1 MSGMDTPKIAIAS
14 DFLLSFAAIP
24 KAQQKKVQEFLSKFR
39 DNPTSSA
46 INYEKIRD
54 AKSKNVHSVRI
65 DQAYR
70 GIVLKPEK
78 GNVYMLMFVAL
89 HDDAYD
95 WARNHR
101 CEIHP
106 STGSIQIINVSNIEA
121 ETVQPNSDSWQ
132 ETKTLFAEFKEKHIL
147 ALGVPQSFIQRVMT
161 ISSERELE
169 KLEERLPT
177 EAFEALF
184 MLAAGD
190 EYESVYNTYNDQIN
204 GEIDVDDFDAAL
216 KRAVTQRSFK
226 VVTDDLELQ
235 KMLNAPLEQWR
246 VFLHPSQRK
255 LVSIQA
261 KGPIRVLGGA
271 GTGKTVVAMHRAVH
285 LAKKLITEQSNRK
298 ILFTTFTKNLAS
310 DIKANIKKIATD
322 EQLARIEVVN
332 IDGWVSRL
340 LKQFNYDYKV
350 VYDSDAKRKKCWEIG
365 VSQAPT
371 TPYFPDSFYQE
382 EWRLIV
388 QANGIKTKQEYLK
401 VSRIGRGTSLSRLQR
416 SLIWPVFEEY
426 RNQLNRNQIREIND
440 AMLDAMMLIN
450 EQQLTLPYSS
460 IIVDEAQDMGSQAF
474 TLLRSI
480 LPEQENDLFIVGDGH
495 QRIYRNKVILGRC
508 GINVR
513 GRRSQKLKIN
523 YRTTEETRRFATAI
537 LENIPVD
544 DLDGE
549 FDKSTDYLSLFHGD
563 APVVQACASFK
574 DECQFI
580 RSQIDSLTGSGEPLK
595 NICIVSRTNSL
606 RDNYKAA
613 FEQVGFDAYSLSS
626 ESSDNDKPG
635 IRFATMH
642 RVKGLEF
649 QYIFIAGANEGVIPL
664 QMAITEDPVEKR
676 DYDFNERA
684 LLHVAATRAIKG
696 LVVTS
701 SGVISPYLNSYLL

>member
-1 MSGMDTPKIAIAS
+1 GA
-14 DFLLSFAAIP
+14 
-24 KAQQKKVQEFLSKFR
+24 
-39 DNPTSSA
+39 
-46 INYEKIRD
+46 
-54 AKSKNVHSVRI
+54 
-65 DQAYR
+65 
-70 GIVLKPEK
+70 
-78 GNVYMLMFVAL
+78 
-89 HDDAYD
+89 
-95 WARNHR
+95 
-101 CEIHP
+101 
-106 STGSIQIINVSNIEA
+106 IQIIDVSNIEA
-121 ETVQPNSDSWQ
+121 EIVQPTPSVSPQ
-132 ETKTLFAEFKEKHIL
+132 TLPLFAEFKEKQII
-147 ALGVPQSFIQRVMT
+147 ALGVPESFVQRVMSIT
-161 ISSERELE
+161 TEKELE
-169 KLEERLPT
+169 QLEERLPI

-190 EYESVYNTYNDQIN
+190 DYESVYNTYNDQIN
-204 GEIDVDDFDAAL
+204 NENEIDVEDFDAAL
-216 KRAVTQRSFK
+216 QRAITQRSFK

-255 LVSIQA
+255 LVSLEA
-261 KGPIRVLGGA
+261 NGPTRVLGGA

-285 LAKKLITEQSNRK
+285 LAKILISEQSNRK
-298 ILFTTFTKNLAS
+298 ILLTTFTKNLAS

-340 LKQFNYDYKV
+340 LKQFKYDYKV
-350 VYDSDAKRKKCWEIG
+350 VYEGDAKRKKCWDIAI
-365 VSQAPT
+365 SQKPME
-371 TPYFPDSFYQE
+371 PYLPDSFYQE

-388 QANGIKTKQEYLK
+388 QTNGIKTKQEYLK

-426 RNQLNRNQIREIND
+426 RNQLNRHQIREIND
-440 AMLDAMMLIN
+440 AMLDAMQLIN

-480 LPEQENDLFIVGDGH
+480 VPEKENDLFIVGDGH
-495 QRIYRNKVILGRC
+495 QRIYRNKVVLSRC

-537 LENIPVD
+537 LENVSVD
-544 DLDGE
+544 NLDGE
-549 FDKSTDYLSLFHGD
+549 VDTSSGYLSLFHGD
-563 APVVQACASFK
+563 KPIVQACSNL
-574 DECQFI
+574 DEECSFI
-580 RSQIDSLTGSGEPLK
+580 RKHIESLHESGVPLN
-595 NICIVSRTNSL
+595 NICIVSRTNAL
-606 RDNYKAA
+606 RDSYKAV
-613 FEQVGFDAYSLSS
+613 FEQADFDAYSLSS
-626 ESSDNDKPG
+626 ENSDSDRPG

-649 QYIFIAGANEGVIPL
+649 QYLFIAGANEGVIPL
-664 QMAITEDPVEKR
+664 QMATTEDPVEKR

-696 LVVTS
+696 LIVTS
-701 SGVISPYLNSYLL
+701 SGPISPYLI

>member
-39 DNPTSSA
+39 ENPTSSA

-65 DQAYR
+65 NQAYR

-95 WARNHR
+95 WARTHR

-106 STGSIQIINVSNIEA
+106 STGAIQIIDVSNVEA
-121 ETVQPNSDSWQ
+121 EIVEPTQGISSQNSP
-132 ETKTLFAEFKEKHIL
+132 LFAQFKEKQIL
-147 ALGVPQSFIQRVMT
+147 ALGVPESFIQRVMSIAT
-161 ISSERELE
+161 EKQLE
-169 KLEERLPT
+169 QLEESLPT

-190 EYESVYNTYNDQIN
+190 DYESVYNTYNDQIN
-204 GEIDVDDFDAAL
+204 GDVEIDVEDFDAAL
-216 KRAVTQRSFK
+216 QRAVTLRSFK
-226 VVTDDLELQ
+226 VVTNDLELQ

-255 LVSIQA
+255 LVALEA
-261 KGPIRVLGGA
+261 KGPTRVLGGA

-285 LAKKLITEQSNRK
+285 LAKKLILEQSNRK
-298 ILFTTFTKNLAS
+298 ILLTTFTKNLAS

-340 LKQFNYDYKV
+340 LKQFKYDYKV
-350 VYDSDAKRKKCWEIG
+350 VYEGDAKRKKCWDIA
-365 VSQAPT
+365 VSQAPAE
-371 TPYFPDSFYQE
+371 PYFPDSFYQE

-401 VSRIGRGTSLSRLQR
+401 VSRVGRGTSLSRLQR
-416 SLIWPVFEEY
+416 SLVWPVFEEY

-440 AMLDAMMLIN
+440 AMLDAMALIN
-450 EQQLTLPYSS
+450 EQQLVLPYSS

-480 LPEQENDLFIVGDGH
+480 VPEQENDLFIVGDGH
-495 QRIYRNKVILGRC
+495 QRIYRNKVVLGRC

-537 LENIPVD
+537 LENVPVD
-544 DLDGE
+544 DLDGD
-549 FDKSTDYLSLFHGD
+549 FDKSSDYLSLFHGD
-563 APVVQACASFK
+563 VPIVQACTSF
-574 DECQFI
+574 DEECGFI
-580 RSQIDSLTGSGEPLK
+580 RKQIESLIECGVPLK
-595 NICIVSRTNSL
+595 NICIVSRTNAL
-606 RDNYKAA
+606 RDNYKSA
-613 FEQVGFDAYSLSS
+613 FEQAGFDSYSLSS

-635 IRFATMH
+635 LRFATMH

-701 SGVISPYLNSYLL
+701 SGQLSPYLI

>member
-1 MSGMDTPKIAIAS
+1 MSGMDSPKIAIAS

-39 DNPTSSA
+39 ENPTSSA

-70 GIVLKPEK
+70 GIVLKPDK

-106 STGSIQIINVSNIEA
+106 STGSIQVIDVSKVEAAIAQPKPEAIEK
-121 ETVQPNSDSWQ
+121 
-132 ETKTLFAEFKEKHIL
+132 TKPIFSEFKEKQIL
-147 ALGVPQSFIQRVMT
+147 ALGVPQSFIQLVMT

-169 KLEERLPT
+169 QLEDRLPT

-190 EYESVYNTYNDQIN
+190 DYESVYNTYNDHIN
-204 GEIDVDDFDAAL
+204 TEIDVDDFDAAL
-216 KRAVTQRSFK
+216 QRAVTQRSFK

-255 LVSIQA
+255 LVSMDA
-261 KGPIRVLGGA
+261 KGPTRVLGGA

-285 LAKKLITEQSNRK
+285 LANKLILAQSNRK

-322 EQLARIEVVN
+322 EQLARIEVAN

-350 VYDSDAKRKKCWEIG
+350 VYDGDFQRKKCWDIA
-365 VSQAPT
+365 VSQAPAD
-371 TPYFPDSFYQE
+371 PYFPDSFYQE

-388 QANGIKTKQEYLK
+388 QAHGIKTKQDYLK
-401 VSRIGRGTSLSRLQR
+401 VSRVGRGTSLNRIQR

-440 AMLDAMMLIN
+440 AMLDAMQLIN
-450 EQQLTLPYSS
+450 EQKLVLPYTAV
-460 IIVDEAQDMGSQAF
+460 IVDEAQDMGSQAF

-480 LPEQENDLFIVGDGH
+480 VPEQENDLFIVGDGH
-495 QRIYRNKVILGRC
+495 QRIYRNKVVLSRC

-537 LENIPVD
+537 LENVFVD

-563 APVVQACASFK
+563 APVVQACSGFD
-574 DECQFI
+574 DECKFI
-580 RSQIDSLTGSGEPLK
+580 RNQIGSLTASGVPLK
-595 NICIVSRTNSL
+595 NICIVSRTNPL
-606 RDNYKAA
+606 RDNYKSF
-613 FEQVGFDAYSLSS
+613 FEQAGFEVYALSS

-635 IRFATMH
+635 LRFATMH

-701 SGVISPYLNSYLL
+701 SGVLSDYLKLKY